1 MYNSYFI
8 YLLFI
13 CYLFVIIFIV
23 SMPYDRYDCIKHL
36 NIQLYKLL
44 YAYDGDEN
52 HVHVL

>member
-23 SMPYDRYDCIKHL
+23 YMLDYSF
-36 NIQLYKLL
+36 
-44 YAYDGDEN
+44 
-52 HVHVL
+52 VLANNNVLSVTHHMNERASVVV